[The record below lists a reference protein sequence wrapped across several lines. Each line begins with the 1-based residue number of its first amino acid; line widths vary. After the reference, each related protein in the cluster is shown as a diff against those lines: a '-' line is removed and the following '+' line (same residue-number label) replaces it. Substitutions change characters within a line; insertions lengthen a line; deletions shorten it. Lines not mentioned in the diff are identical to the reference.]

1 MSFDHKAFAF
11 EWTSFHTEMA
21 ELLGRALRT
30 GDPSSLEKF
39 IDSNVSAC
47 SSPYDGE
54 KLDSDWRKSLE
65 VGGLQEIADFALTK
79 YYDPAADH
87 GLHEEWADIES
98 GLSEEARQALLGTAF
113 GEGKGLF
120 DPGLMGSYFQTPE
133 GVRASLATLRPLDE
147 ESLEKYVRFLASLA
161 EEAKGLYVTF

>member
-11 EWTSFHTEMA
+11 EWTSFHSEMA
-21 ELLGRALRT
+21 ELLGRALRS

-39 IDSNVSAC
+39 IDSNISAC

-54 KLDSDWRKSLE
+54 KLDADWRKALE

-98 GLSEEARQALLGTAF
+98 GLPRNPPPPRRTEPRKIRPLP
-113 GEGKGLF
+113 GERRG
-120 DPGLMGSYFQTPE
+120 GSE
-133 GVRASLATLRPLDE
+133 GVVRHVLSSAGSHATSSTAGSSLST
-147 ESLEKYVRFLASLA
+147 
-161 EEAKGLYVTF
+161 